1 MFFDLMFFPS
11 LPLVYVWGSS
21 FFHFG
26 GSFRFVHV
34 PLFQRNGMIRSLIII
49 IIEQELKSR
58 QKSEERER
66 VEIPFYPTHPKP
78 KPKRP
83 GAGWITAER
92 KAGAGGRARHGAG
105 KGKARCA
112 PPTSKPIDRPK
123 ALEVKP
129 WPHTHTTTTTT
140 TRTSEFFFFFAKRRT
155 EEHAR
160 RVEGKK
166 SALHDCQ
173 LCEQEYWFNKPF

>member
-1 MFFDLMFFPS
+1 MFFDLMFFPF

-49 IIEQELKSR
+49 TQGGPDR
-58 QKSEERER
+58 NQKRERESR
-66 VEIPFYPTHPKP
+66 NPFLPHPP
-78 KPKRP
+78 KTKKAR
-83 GAGWITAER
+83 AGWITAER

-129 WPHTHTTTTTT
+129 WPHTHTHTHTAT
-140 TRTSEFFFFFAKRRT
+140 TRTSEFFFFAKRRT